1 VGLLRSF
8 RVTRELTEKRDIRDQ
23 LVIATK
29 VCAGSVAAPIVA
41 NLHGYLKMIYER
53 EQKLHWQPRKV
64 VARLYPRFSR
74 KTTQVCTS
82 TSSTCIIWE
91 YSTSAEEVMDAL
103 HILVVQGQGPQLG
116 ACRISLH

>member
-53 EQKLHWQPRKV
+53 EQKLHWQPRKD

-74 KTTQVCTS
+74 KTTQVVHRHPLRALLGVLHVCRGS
-82 TSSTCIIWE
+82 HGRSSHPRRPRE
-91 YSTSAEEVMDAL
+91 
-103 HILVVQGQGPQLG
+103 GPQLG